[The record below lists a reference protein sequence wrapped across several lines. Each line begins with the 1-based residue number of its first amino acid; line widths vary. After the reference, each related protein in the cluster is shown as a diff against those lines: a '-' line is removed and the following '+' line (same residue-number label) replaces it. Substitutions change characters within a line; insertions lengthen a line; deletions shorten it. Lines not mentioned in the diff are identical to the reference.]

1 MYTLDCTSFQKSACL
16 TSIYQQ
22 RFLMMPFIFSG
33 EVALDVS
40 LIHHAIRSPL
50 TFTIFSFL
58 PMFYIWKI
66 WKNLNSWYPI
76 SSQAIVSE
84 ANLTFCESHQIVRP

>member
-1 MYTLDCTSFQKSACL
+1 MLNM
-16 TSIYQQ
+16 SIYQQ

-66 WKNLNSWYPI
+66 WKIHYLSEFLVSHLFSSNS
-76 SSQAIVSE
+76 
-84 ANLTFCESHQIVRP
+84 F